1 MMATKIYKLIQVFRL
16 LPVMELS
23 LPVQNGVHF
32 EIYMTR
38 SPAAY
43 LAMAPYEIL
52 FSTKKS
58 IYAPNLVLVTKREQ
72 F

>member
-1 MMATKIYKLIQVFRL
+1 MMATKIYELIQVFRL

-43 LAMAPYEIL
+43 LAMAPY
-52 FSTKKS
+52 
-58 IYAPNLVLVTKREQ
+58 
-72 F
+72 